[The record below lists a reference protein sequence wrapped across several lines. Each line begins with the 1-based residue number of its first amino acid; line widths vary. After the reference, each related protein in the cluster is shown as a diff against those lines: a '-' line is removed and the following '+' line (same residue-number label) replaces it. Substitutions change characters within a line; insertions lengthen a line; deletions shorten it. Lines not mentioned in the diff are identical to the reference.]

1 MSTLF
6 CPLKDS
12 GSPPSCRRPMSLFA
26 NKRLIFQDIA
36 DITFLV
42 IARTVCYDHMLFSK
56 NMNKTEEQYKE
67 FVKPFGTGE
76 FFKNSVK
83 ETLGDITPESLKK
96 FCSEPALSSKIA
108 QKASE
113 KQFGKYP
120 TIYDY
125 SSKKKNGPVA
135 EENKEKPVDGPQP

>member
-1 MSTLF
+1 MLESAAKVAADSMAGLHQLSQSKA
-6 CPLKDS
+6 PLTKQQQEEALS
-12 GSPPSCRRPMSLFA
+12 H
-26 NKRLIFQDIA
+26 
-36 DITFLV
+36 
-42 IARTVCYDHMLFSK
+42 IARTVCYDHMMFSK

-96 FCSEPALSSKIA
+96 FCSEPTLSSKIA

>member
-1 MSTLF
+1 MLESAAKVAADSMAGLHLLSQSKE
-6 CPLKDS
+6 PLTKQQQEEALS
-12 GSPPSCRRPMSLFA
+12 H
-26 NKRLIFQDIA
+26 
-36 DITFLV
+36 
-42 IARTVCYDHMLFSK
+42 IARTVCYDHMMFSK

-67 FVKPFGTGE
+67 FVKPFETGA

-96 FCSEPALSSKIA
+96 FCSEPTLSSKIA

-113 KQFGKYP
+113 KQFGKHP

-135 EENKEKPVDGPQP
+135 EENKEKPVDSPQPCA